1 MPNPTDTRGP
11 LHGVR
16 VIELASEIQG
26 PYAGLTLSELGAD
39 VIKIEARGVGDTSRS
54 VKLSKMVEGVEP
66 GLGDFQHYFFLMN
79 RGKRS
84 LTLDLKKEEGKAVLE
99 RLLAETDVLLSNFR
113 IGVLD
118 RLGFGFDA
126 LSARFPRLVYAV
138 ASGWG
143 PRGPR
148 THYPSRDILAQA
160 ASGLM
165 SKTGSDPQPPMPTG
179 AIIGDYSGGHMLVTA
194 VLAALFQRERSG
206 RGQRVDVSLYGTLLA
221 HQNWELFQ
229 AGLTGREPHRAGNA
243 HPHMAGAWGGF
254 RTADGWLVFSGVG
267 DPVWPRFC
275 EIIGR
280 PDLAADPQWTGVTR
294 NVRGDAFREI
304 IKDAFIGRTT
314 AAWMAEFG
322 PADILATPAANYL
335 DVLDDQQALD
345 SGYICEI
352 EHPQIGPMKLV
363 GSPVEFSASSPRNA
377 ASAPALGAD
386 SEAILGELGYDPAE
400 IERLRAAGVI

>member
-1 MPNPTDTRGP
+1 MPNSTETLGP

-16 VIELASEIQG
+16 VIEMALEVQG
-26 PYAGLTLSELGAD
+26 PYAGLTLSELGAE
-39 VIKIEARGVGDTSRS
+39 VIKIEARGSGDTTRS
-54 VKLSKMVEGVEP
+54 VKLSKMDEDVSPE
-66 GLGDFQHYFFLMN
+66 LADFQYYFFMLN

-84 LTLDLKKEEGKAVLE
+84 LTLDLKKEEGKAVLM
-99 RLLAETDVLLSNFR
+99 RLLAESDVFLSNFR
-113 IGVLD
+113 LSALE
-118 RLGFGFDA
+118 RLGFGYETLA
-126 LSARFPRLVYAV
+126 QHFPRLVYAV

-148 THYPSRDILAQA
+148 THLPSRDILAQA

-165 SKTGSDPQPPMPTG
+165 AKTGEDPQPPMPTG

-229 AGLTGREPHRAGNA
+229 AGLTGHEPHRAGHA

-267 DPVWPRFC
+267 DPVWPLFC

-280 PDLAADPQWTGVTR
+280 PDLAADPHWTGVTR

-304 IKDAFIGRTT
+304 IKDAFIGRTS
-314 AAWMAEFG
+314 AEWMAEFG
-322 PADILATPAANYL
+322 PADILATPATSYL

-345 SGYICEI
+345 SGYIYEI
-352 EHPQIGPMKLV
+352 EHSQLGPMKLV
-363 GSPVEFSASSPRNA
+363 GSPVEFSASSPRKA
-377 ASAPALGAD
+377 ASAPVLGAD
-386 SEAILGELGYDPAE
+386 SDAILSEFGYDRAE